1 METLFSRFGIF
12 YLDYAVEVENQKGTG
27 WQSLVSVL

>member
-1 METLFSRFGIF
+1 METLFFRSGIF
-12 YLDYAVEVENQKGTG
+12 YLDYAVEVKNQKGAG